1 MVFVDLCLV
10 AVLSLLTTM
19 ERKQPF
25 HVSNSCFSL
34 KKIKNPNKRKE
45 CECQQAGGEEFAGS
59 QPLFSERPFLLK
71 KPKPSSSGTGS
82 IVVASR
88 NPGRVLRELNLFDE
102 NWVLENSADSDSS
115 NKESAEELERRV
127 AFNLRTMRS
136 SYTLEDMMEER
147 SRGVSTEISL
157 YHHDPFN
164 IKKKMKPSDL
174 GNLCRLL
181 VSADLVEKHILPFLN
196 EDQTKQVE
204 IPNQERNGLKVWV
217 RDIDTASMHQLVF
230 KRWSTSKSY
239 IFNDGWTKQFVRRRS
254 LVEGDEIG
262 LYWDSD
268 QSILHFSV
276 LCRAA
281 AAGQD

>member
-1 MVFVDLCLV
+1 
-10 AVLSLLTTM
+10 M
-19 ERKQPF
+19 ERKQLF
-25 HVSNSCFSL
+25 HVSNSCFSF
-34 KKIKNPNKRKE
+34 KKIKNPNKRNE

-59 QPLFSERPFLLK
+59 HPLFSERPFLIK

-102 NWVLENSADSDSS
+102 KWVLENSADSDSS

-147 SRGVSTEISL
+147 
-157 YHHDPFN
+157 
-164 IKKKMKPSDL
+164 
-174 GNLCRLL
+174 LL
-181 VSADLVEKHILPFLN
+181 VSSDLVEKNILPFLN

-217 RDIDTASMHQLVF
+217 RDVDTASMHQLVF

-262 LYWDSD
+262 LYWDSE

-276 LCRAA
+276 LCRAP

>member
-1 MVFVDLCLV
+1 M
-10 AVLSLLTTM
+10 
-19 ERKQPF
+19 
-25 HVSNSCFSL
+25 
-34 KKIKNPNKRKE
+34 
-45 CECQQAGGEEFAGS
+45 
-59 QPLFSERPFLLK
+59 
-71 KPKPSSSGTGS
+71 
-82 IVVASR
+82 
-88 NPGRVLRELNLFDE
+88 
-102 NWVLENSADSDSS
+102 
-115 NKESAEELERRV
+115 

-157 YHHDPFN
+157 YHHDPFK
-164 IKKKMKPSDL
+164 IKKKLKPRDL

>member
-1 MVFVDLCLV
+1 
-10 AVLSLLTTM
+10 M
-19 ERKQPF
+19 ERKHLF

-34 KKIKNPNKRKE
+34 KKIKNPNKRNE
-45 CECQQAGGEEFAGS
+45 CECQQAGGEVFAGS
-59 QPLFSERPFLLK
+59 QPLFSERPFLIK
-71 KPKPSSSGTGS
+71 KPKPSSSGAGS

-157 YHHDPFN
+157 YPHDPFN

-181 VSADLVEKHILPFLN
+181 VAADLVEKHILPFLN
-196 EDQTKQVE
+196 EDQTKQVI

-262 LYWDSD
+262 LYWDSE

>member
-1 MVFVDLCLV
+1 
-10 AVLSLLTTM
+10 M
-19 ERKQPF
+19 ERKHLF

-34 KKIKNPNKRKE
+34 KKIKNLNKRKE
-45 CECQQAGGEEFAGS
+45 CDQCQQAGGEEFAAGS

-88 NPGRVLRELNLFDE
+88 DPGRVLRELNLFDE
-102 NWVLENSADSDSS
+102 NQVLENSADSDSS
-115 NKESAEELERRV
+115 NKESAGELERRV

-157 YHHDPFN
+157 YHHDPFK

-204 IPNQERNGLKVWV
+204 IPNHKRNGLKVWV
-217 RDIDTASMHQLVF
+217 RDIDTASMHQMVF
-230 KRWSTSKSY
+230 KRWSSSKSY

-268 QSILHFSV
+268 QSMLHFSV
-276 LCRAA
+276 LCSAA

>member
-1 MVFVDLCLV
+1 
-10 AVLSLLTTM
+10 M
-19 ERKQPF
+19 ERKHLF

-34 KKIKNPNKRKE
+34 KKIKNPNKRNE
-45 CECQQAGGEEFAGS
+45 CECQQAGGEVFAGS
-59 QPLFSERPFLLK
+59 QPLFSERPFLIK
-71 KPKPSSSGTGS
+71 KPKPSSSGAGS

-115 NKESAEELERRV
+115 NKESTEELERRV

-157 YHHDPFN
+157 YPHDPFN

-181 VSADLVEKHILPFLN
+181 VAADLVEKHILPFLN
-196 EDQTKQVE
+196 EDQTKQVI
-204 IPNQERNGLKVWV
+204 IPNQERNGLK
-217 RDIDTASMHQLVF
+217 
-230 KRWSTSKSY
+230 
-239 IFNDGWTKQFVRRRS
+239 FVRRRS

-262 LYWDSD
+262 LYGDSE

>member
-1 MVFVDLCLV
+1 
-10 AVLSLLTTM
+10 M
-19 ERKQPF
+19 ERKHLF

-34 KKIKNPNKRKE
+34 KKIKNPNKRNE
-45 CECQQAGGEEFAGS
+45 CECQQAGGEVFAGS
-59 QPLFSERPFLLK
+59 QPLFSERPFLIK
-71 KPKPSSSGTGS
+71 KPKPSSSGAGS

-115 NKESAEELERRV
+115 NKESTEELERRV

-136 SYTLEDMMEER
+136 SYTLKDMMEER

-157 YHHDPFN
+157 YPHDPFN

-181 VSADLVEKHILPFLN
+181 VAADLVEKHILPFLN
-196 EDQTKQVE
+196 EDQTKQV
-204 IPNQERNGLKVWV
+204 
-217 RDIDTASMHQLVF
+217 RDIDTGSMHQLVF

-262 LYWDSD
+262 LYGDSE

>member
-1 MVFVDLCLV
+1 
-10 AVLSLLTTM
+10 M
-19 ERKQPF
+19 ERKQLF
-25 HVSNSCFSL
+25 HVSNSCFSP

-45 CECQQAGGEEFAGS
+45 CDQCQQAGGEEFAGPP
-59 QPLFSERPFLLK
+59 PLFSERPFLLK

-88 NPGRVLRELNLFDE
+88 NPGRVQRELNLFDE
-102 NWVLENSADSDSS
+102 NRVLENSADSDSS
-115 NKESAEELERRV
+115 NKESAGELERRV
-127 AFNLRTMRS
+127 ASNLRTMRS

-157 YHHDPFN
+157 YHHDPFK

-204 IPNQERNGLKVWV
+204 IPNHERNGLKVWV
-217 RDIDTASMHQLVF
+217 RDMDTASMHQLVF
-230 KRWSTSKSY
+230 KRWSSSKSY

-268 QSILHFSV
+268 QSMLHFSV

>member
-1 MVFVDLCLV
+1 MK
-10 AVLSLLTTM
+10 TG
-19 ERKQPF
+19 
-25 HVSNSCFSL
+25 FSRIL
-34 KKIKNPNKRKE
+34 PI
-45 CECQQAGGEEFAGS
+45 
-59 QPLFSERPFLLK
+59 
-71 KPKPSSSGTGS
+71 
-82 IVVASR
+82 
-88 NPGRVLRELNLFDE
+88 
-102 NWVLENSADSDSS
+102 SDSS

-147 SRGVSTEISL
+147 SRGIWW
-157 YHHDPFN
+157 
-164 IKKKMKPSDL
+164 
-174 GNLCRLL
+174 R
-181 VSADLVEKHILPFLN
+181 KHILPFLN

-217 RDIDTASMHQLVF
+217 RDVDTASMHQLVF

-262 LYWDSD
+262 LYWDSE

-276 LCRAA
+276 LCRAP

>member
-1 MVFVDLCLV
+1 
-10 AVLSLLTTM
+10 M
-19 ERKQPF
+19 ERQHQF
-25 HVSNSCFSL
+25 HVSNSCFSP
-34 KKIKNPNKRKE
+34 KKIKNPNKRNE

-59 QPLFSERPFLLK
+59 QPLFSERSFLLK

-102 NWVLENSADSDSS
+102 NWVLENSADSDSR
-115 NKESAEELERRV
+115 NKESEEESERRV
-127 AFNLRTMRS
+127 AFNLRTTRS

-157 YHHDPFN
+157 YHHDPFK

-204 IPNQERNGLKVWV
+204 IPNQERNGLK
-217 RDIDTASMHQLVF
+217 
-230 KRWSTSKSY
+230 
-239 IFNDGWTKQFVRRRS
+239 FVRRRS

-268 QSILHFSV
+268 LSTLHFSV
-276 LCRAA
+276 LCRAP

>member
-1 MVFVDLCLV
+1 
-10 AVLSLLTTM
+10 M
-19 ERKQPF
+19 ERQHLF
-25 HVSNSCFSL
+25 HVCNYCFFL

-45 CECQQAGGEEFAGS
+45 CECQQAGGEEFATS
-59 QPLFSERPFLLK
+59 QPLFSERPFLIK
-71 KPKPSSSGTGS
+71 KPKPSSSGTGA

-102 NWVLENSADSDSS
+102 NWVLENSAASDSS
-115 NKESAEELERRV
+115 NQESAEELERR
-127 AFNLRTMRS
+127 
-136 SYTLEDMMEER
+136 ER

-157 YHHDPFN
+157 YHHDPFK

-204 IPNQERNGLKVWV
+204 IPNQERNGLTVWV

-230 KRWSTSKSY
+230 KRWSSSKSY

-268 QSILHFSV
+268 LSILHFSV

>member
-1 MVFVDLCLV
+1 MSTSGGRGVCWV
-10 AVLSLLTTM
+10 APTFQRASFFDQ
-19 ERKQPF
+19 E
-25 HVSNSCFSL
+25 
-34 KKIKNPNKRKE
+34 
-45 CECQQAGGEEFAGS
+45 
-59 QPLFSERPFLLK
+59 
-71 KPKPSSSGTGS
+71 PKPSSSGTGS

-102 NWVLENSADSDSS
+102 KWVLENFCRFDSS

-136 SYTLEDMMEER
+136 SYTLEDMMEE
-147 SRGVSTEISL
+147 SL
-157 YHHDPFN
+157 V
-164 IKKKMKPSDL
+164 
-174 GNLCRLL
+174 GLL
-181 VSADLVEKHILPFLN
+181 VAADLVEKHILPFLN
-196 EDQTKQVE
+196 EDQTKQVI
-204 IPNQERNGLKVWV
+204 IPTQERNGLKVWV

-268 QSILHFSV
+268 LSILHFSV
-276 LCRAA
+276 L
-281 AAGQD
+281 